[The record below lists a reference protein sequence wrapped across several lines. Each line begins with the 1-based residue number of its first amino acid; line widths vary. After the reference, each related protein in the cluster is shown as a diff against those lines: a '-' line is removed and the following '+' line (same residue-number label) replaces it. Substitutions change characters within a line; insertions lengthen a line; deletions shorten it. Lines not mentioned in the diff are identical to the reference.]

1 MSRTTAPELQVDWI
15 ISGDRTK
22 ASSRLQG
29 FLIHEWMERHG
40 VPSSIAAV
48 DFNRIQCVRDRRF
61 IEIAV
66 RLRRSAATH
75 VVFEAP
81 GSTMTKLARLCSL
94 WGRRVIAVRSD
105 RIPADYDTYYDLT
118 ITPTEGLR
126 RELGIR
132 RGAVIDD
139 VVEIPAGDCKRSYEA
154 RGERLRVVWLG
165 HEGYEEY
172 IVGLIQ
178 RLRATPEISRQFDFE
193 LISSGPFA
201 TRQWSEATVVED
213 VLGNDIAL
221 LPLPEGVWY
230 RNKSSNRLAM
240 MFSLGMPVVATLI
253 PSYAE
258 LARHGFNGLFVQS
271 DDEIA
276 ACLLEL
282 TDPKRR
288 ESLGREARR
297 GLGDAFRV
305 EAIGPRWLD
314 AIASAERINPAR
326 LRFAPRTRAYAAWI
340 ALLAQLPH
348 PRAEATASMRSP
360 R

>member
-1 MSRTTAPELQVDWI
+1 MSRAATRELRVAWV
-15 ISGDRTK
+15 ISGDRSR

-40 VPSSIAAV
+40 VASSIAAV
-48 DFNRIQCVRDRRF
+48 GFDCIQSVWDRRF

-66 RLRRSAATH
+66 RLRRSAPTH
-75 VVFEAP
+75 VVFESP
-81 GSTMTKLARLCSL
+81 GWIMRKLARLCSL
-94 WGRRVIAVRSD
+94 WGHRVIAVRAD
-105 RIPADYDTYYDLT
+105 RIPTDYDTYYDLT

-126 RELGIR
+126 RELGIV

-139 VVEIPAGDCKRSYEA
+139 LVEVPADKCKRSYEA
-154 RGERLRVVWLG
+154 RDERLRVVWVG

-172 IVGLIQ
+172 IVGLVQ
-178 RLRATPEISRQFDFE
+178 RLRAVPEISGRFDFE

-213 VLGNDIAL
+213 VLDSDIAL
-221 LPLPEGVWY
+221 LPLPDGVWY

-258 LARHGFNGLFVQS
+258 LARHSINGLFVRH

-276 ACLLEL
+276 ACLLDL
-282 TDPKRR
+282 TDARRR

-305 EAIGPRWLD
+305 ERIGPRWVE
-314 AIASAERINPAR
+314 AIASAEPVNPAR
-326 LRFAPRTRAYAAWI
+326 RRFAPRIRAYAAWI
-340 ALLAQLPH
+340 ALLAYLATFSASV
-348 PRAEATASMRSP
+348 PR
-360 R
+360 